1 MTHHPPGF
9 RATDHTF
16 TVPLDHA
23 QPQGATIQVY
33 GREIRLADG
42 VDRPWLV
49 FLQGGPGGKSPRPTD
64 LSGWW
69 RAAMERFTVLLLDQ
83 RGTGRSTP
91 ANRQTLRG
99 LTATEQADYLAHF
112 RADAIVAD
120 CEAIRRELLGPSGPW
135 SVLGQ
140 SFGGFCATTYLS
152 QAPEF
157 LDRVL
162 ITGGL
167 PPIDTDADGV
177 YRLTYPKVLRRNDI
191 FHDRYP
197 GDAAVL
203 DAVRDRLSGGDVLLP
218 GGDVLSPQR
227 LQFLGMK
234 FGMTGGYEEVHYLL
248 EEAFAGPGELSDS
261 FLAGVEEGTRLTA
274 NPLFAVLH
282 EAAYGQGPATRW
294 SADRILA
301 EHPELRADH
310 SRFNFTGEMIYPW
323 MFDEYAALR
332 PLREAAHRLAEH
344 TGWPSLYDLDRL
356 AANVVPVAATVY
368 YDDLYVARELSMA
381 CTERI
386 RGARVWVTNE
396 YEHDGLRRHG
406 AVILDRLVSLAD
418 GG

>member
-1 MTHHPPGF
+1 MNQHPPGF
-9 RATDHTF
+9 LATDHTF

-23 QPQGATIQVY
+23 QPHGPTIQVY
-33 GREIRLADG
+33 GREVRRRGGA
-42 VDRPWLV
+42 DRPWLV
-49 FLQGGPGGKSPRPTD
+49 FLQGGPGSESPRPTD

-69 RAAMERFTVLLLDQ
+69 GAAMERFTVLLLDQ

-99 LTATEQADYLAHF
+99 LTGTEQADYLAHF

-120 CEAIRRELLGPSGPW
+120 CELIRRQLLGPSGTW

-152 QAPEF
+152 QYPEF

-167 PPIDTDADGV
+167 PPLDTDAEGV
-177 YRLTYPKVLRRNDI
+177 YRHTYPKVVRRNDV
-191 FHDRYP
+191 FHQRYP

-203 DAVRDRLSGGDVLLP
+203 DAIRDRLASGDVVLP

-227 LQFLGMK
+227 LQFLGQR

-248 EEAFAGPGELSDS
+248 EEAFAGPGELSDR
-261 FLAGVEEGTRLTA
+261 FLAGVEEGTSLTV
-274 NPLFAVLH
+274 NPLYAVLH
-282 EAAYGQGPATRW
+282 EAAYSHGPATRW
-294 SADRILA
+294 AADRVLA
-301 EHPELRADH
+301 EYPALRADH

-323 MFDEYAALR
+323 MFDEYAALC
-332 PLREAAHRLAEH
+332 PLREAAHRLAER
-344 TGWPSLYDLDRL
+344 TGWPPLYDLDRL
-356 AANVVPVAATVY
+356 AGNEVPLAATVY
-368 YDDLYVARELSMA
+368 YDDLYVARELSMECA
-381 CTERI
+381 ERI

-396 YEHDGLRRHG
+396 YEHDGLRRDGG
-406 AVILDRLVSLAD
+406 AILDRLLSLAD